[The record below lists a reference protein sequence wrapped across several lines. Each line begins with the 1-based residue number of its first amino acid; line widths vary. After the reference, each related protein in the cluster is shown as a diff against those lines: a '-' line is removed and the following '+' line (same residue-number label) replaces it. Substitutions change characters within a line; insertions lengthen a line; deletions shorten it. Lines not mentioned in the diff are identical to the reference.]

1 MNFNVIKKN
10 RKYFAATTDNNKSCK
25 ILIDD
30 YSKDLTLGE
39 HFLAVKDISVRSKY
53 GTDLIYKLVANVEEQ
68 TKLGICSLRSEYN
81 TLLIEKC
88 RKLGGTWDKSQGAW
102 IFSSIVEKEVEEL
115 DQTFNSDLITIEI
128 EAIEEIQEQ
137 GKAIEFLGYSVCK
150 AFNRDSGARIETGIA
165 LLSGYATSGGSKNR
179 WTTVLSEGATLRLK
193 IPVDL
198 LNICE
203 DKRFQVKTINNS

>member
-10 RKYFAATTDNNKSCK
+10 RKYFAATIDNNKSCK
-25 ILIDD
+25 ILIDEC
-30 YSKDLTLGE
+30 SKDLALGE

-53 GTDLIYKLVANVEEQ
+53 GTDLIYKLAANVEEQ
-68 TKLGICSLRSEYN
+68 TKLGICSLKSEYN

-115 DQTFNSDLITIEI
+115 DEIFNSAHVTVEI

-179 WTTVLSEGATLRLK
+179 WTTVLSEGAILRLK

-198 LNICE
+198 LNNYE
-203 DKRFQVKTINNS
+203 DKRFEVKTI

>member
-10 RKYFAATTDNNKSCK
+10 RKYFAVTTDNNKSCK

-30 YSKDLTLGE
+30 YSKDLVLGE

-53 GTDLIYKLVANVEEQ
+53 GTDLIYKLAANVEEQ
-68 TKLGICSLRSEYN
+68 TKLGICSLKSEYN

-137 GKAIEFLGYSVCK
+137 GKPIEFLGYPVCK
-150 AFNRDSGARIETGIA
+150 AFSRDSGARIETGIE
-165 LLSGYATSGGSKNR
+165 LISGYCTSGGSKNR

-193 IPVDL
+193 IPVGL
-198 LNICE
+198 LNIYE
-203 DKRFQVKTINNS
+203 DKKFQVKII

>member
-25 ILIDD
+25 ILIDEC
-30 YSKDLTLGE
+30 SKDLALGE

-53 GTDLIYKLVANVEEQ
+53 GTDLIYKLAANVEEQ
-68 TKLGICSLRSEYN
+68 TRLGICSLKTAYN
-81 TLLIEKC
+81 TLLIEEC
-88 RKLGGTWDKSQGAW
+88 RKLGGTWDKPLGAW

-115 DQTFNSDLITIEI
+115 DEIFNSAPVTVEI

-137 GKAIEFLGYSVCK
+137 GKAIEFLGYPVCK
-150 AFNRDSGARIETGIA
+150 AFSRDSGARIETGIA
-165 LLSGYATSGGSKNR
+165 LLAGYATSGGSKNR

>member
-25 ILIDD
+25 ILIDEC
-30 YSKDLTLGE
+30 SKDLELGE
-39 HFLAVKDISVRSKY
+39 HFLAVKDISVQSKY
-53 GTDLIYKLVANVEEQ
+53 GTDLIYKLTANVEEQ
-68 TKLGICSLRSEYN
+68 TKLGICSLKSEYN

-115 DQTFNSDLITIEI
+115 DEIFNSAPVIVEI

-137 GKAIEFLGYSVCK
+137 GKAIEFLGYPVCK
-150 AFNRDSGARIETGIA
+150 AFSRDSGARIETGIA

-193 IPVDL
+193 IPEDL
-198 LNICE
+198 LNIYE
-203 DKRFQVKTINNS
+203 DKKFQVKTI

>member
-25 ILIDD
+25 ILIDEC
-30 YSKDLTLGE
+30 SKDLALGE

-53 GTDLIYKLVANVEEQ
+53 GTDLIYKLAANVEEQ
-68 TKLGICSLRSEYN
+68 TKLGICSLKSEYN

-115 DQTFNSDLITIEI
+115 DEIFNSAPVTVEI

-179 WTTVLSEGATLRLK
+179 WTTVLSEGAILRLK

-198 LNICE
+198 LNNYE
-203 DKRFQVKTINNS
+203 DKRFEVKTI

>member
-30 YSKDLTLGE
+30 YSKDLALGE
-39 HFLAVKDISVRSKY
+39 HFLAVKDISVRSKH
-53 GTDLIYKLVANVEEQ
+53 GTDLIYKLAANVEEQ
-68 TKLGICSLRSEYN
+68 TKLGICSLRSAYN
-81 TLLIEKC
+81 TLLIEEC

-137 GKAIEFLGYSVCK
+137 GKPIEFLGYPVCK
-150 AFNRDSGARIETGIA
+150 AFSRDSGARIETGIA
-165 LLSGYATSGGSKNR
+165 WLSDYSTSGGSKSR
-179 WTTVLSEGATLRLK
+179 WTTVLSESTTLRLK
-193 IPVDL
+193 VPVDL
-198 LNICE
+198 LNIYE
-203 DKRFQVKTINNS
+203 EKNFKLKPYK

>member
-1 MNFNVIKKN
+1 
-10 RKYFAATTDNNKSCK
+10 
-25 ILIDD
+25 
-30 YSKDLTLGE
+30 
-39 HFLAVKDISVRSKY
+39 
-53 GTDLIYKLVANVEEQ
+53 TDLIYKLAANVEEQ
-68 TKLGICSLRSEYN
+68 TKLGICSLKSEYN

-137 GKAIEFLGYSVCK
+137 GKPIEFLGYPVCK
-150 AFNRDSGARIETGIA
+150 AFSRDSGARIETGIA
-165 LLSGYATSGGSKNR
+165 LISGYCTSGGSKNR

-198 LNICE
+198 LNIYE
-203 DKRFQVKTINNS
+203 DKRFQVKTI

>member
-25 ILIDD
+25 ILIDEC
-30 YSKDLTLGE
+30 SKDLALGE

-53 GTDLIYKLVANVEEQ
+53 GTDLIYKLAANVEEQ
-68 TKLGICSLRSEYN
+68 TRLGICSLKTAYN
-81 TLLIEKC
+81 TLLIEEC
-88 RKLGGTWDKSQGAW
+88 RKLGGTWDKPQGAW

-115 DQTFNSDLITIEI
+115 DEIFNSALVTVEI

-137 GKAIEFLGYSVCK
+137 GKAIEVLGYPVCK
-150 AFNRDSGARIETGIA
+150 AFSRDSGARIETGIA
-165 LLSGYATSGGSKNR
+165 LLAGYATSGGSKNR

>member
-30 YSKDLTLGE
+30 YSKDLALGE

-53 GTDLIYKLVANVEEQ
+53 GTDLIYKLAANVEEQ
-68 TKLGICSLRSEYN
+68 TKLGICSLRSAYN
-81 TLLIEKC
+81 TLLIEEC

-137 GKAIEFLGYSVCK
+137 GKPIEFLGYPVCK
-150 AFNRDSGARIETGIA
+150 AFSRDSGARIETGIA
-165 LLSGYATSGGSKNR
+165 LISGYCTSGGSKNR
-179 WTTVLSEGATLRLK
+179 WTTVLSESTTLRLK
-193 IPVDL
+193 VPVDL
-198 LNICE
+198 LNIYE
-203 DKRFQVKTINNS
+203 EKNFKLKPYK

>member
-25 ILIDD
+25 ILIDY
-30 YSKDLTLGE
+30 YSKDLALGE

-53 GTDLIYKLVANVEEQ
+53 GTDLIYKLAANVEEQ
-68 TKLGICSLRSEYN
+68 TKLGICSLKSEYN

-137 GKAIEFLGYSVCK
+137 GKPIEFLGYPVCK
-150 AFNRDSGARIETGIA
+150 AFSRDSGARIETGIA
-165 LLSGYATSGGSKNR
+165 LISGYCTSGGSKNR

-198 LNICE
+198 LNIYE
-203 DKRFQVKTINNS
+203 DKKFQVKTI

>member
-10 RKYFAATTDNNKSCK
+10 RKYFSATTENNRSCK
-25 ILIDD
+25 ILIDEC
-30 YSKDLTLGE
+30 SKDLELGE
-39 HFLAVKDISVRSKY
+39 NFLAVVDISVRSNY
-53 GTDLIYKLVANVEEQ
+53 GTDLIYKLAENVEEQ
-68 TKLGICSLRSEYN
+68 IKLGICSLRSEYN
-81 TLLIEKC
+81 TMLIEKC

-115 DQTFNSDLITIEI
+115 DQIFNSDLITIEI

-137 GKAIEFLGYSVCK
+137 GKSIEFLGYPVCK
-150 AFNRDSGARIETGIA
+150 AFSRDSGARIETRIA

-193 IPVDL
+193 VPVDL
-198 LNICE
+198 LNIYE
-203 DKRFQVKTINNS
+203 DKRFQFKTINNS

>member
-10 RKYFAATTDNNKSCK
+10 RKYFSATKDNNKSCK
-25 ILIDD
+25 TLIDEC
-30 YSKDLTLGE
+30 SKDLELGE

-53 GTDLIYKLVANVEEQ
+53 GTDLIYKLTANVEEQ
-68 TKLGICSLRSEYN
+68 TKLGICSLKSEYN

-102 IFSSIVEKEVEEL
+102 IFSSIIEKEVEEL
-115 DQTFNSDLITIEI
+115 DEIFNSAPVIVEI

-165 LLSGYATSGGSKNR
+165 LLSGYATSGSSKNR

>member
-10 RKYFAATTDNNKSCK
+10 RKYFAATADNNKSCK

-30 YSKDLTLGE
+30 YSKDLALGE

-53 GTDLIYKLVANVEEQ
+53 GTDLIYKLAANVEEQ
-68 TKLGICSLRSEYN
+68 TKLGICSLKSAYN
-81 TLLIEKC
+81 TLLIEEC

-115 DQTFNSDLITIEI
+115 DQITIEI
-128 EAIEEIQEQ
+128 EAIEEIQEH
-137 GKAIEFLGYSVCK
+137 GKAIEFLGYPVCK
-150 AFNRDSGARIETGIA
+150 AFSRDSGARIETGIA

-198 LNICE
+198 LNIYE
-203 DKRFQVKTINNS
+203 DKKFQVKTI

>member
-10 RKYFAATTDNNKSCK
+10 RKYFAATTDNNKSCR
-25 ILIDD
+25 ILIDEC
-30 YSKDLTLGE
+30 SKDLELGE

-53 GTDLIYKLVANVEEQ
+53 GTDLIYKLTANVEEQ
-68 TKLGICSLRSEYN
+68 TKLGICSLKSEYN

-88 RKLGGTWDKSQGAW
+88 RKLGRIWDKSQGAW
-102 IFSSIVEKEVEEL
+102 VFSSIVEKEVEEL
-115 DQTFNSDLITIEI
+115 DEIFNSAPVIVEI

-150 AFNRDSGARIETGIA
+150 AFNRDSGACIETGIA
-165 LLSGYATSGGSKNR
+165 LLSGYATSGGSKKR

-203 DKRFQVKTINNS
+203 DKRFRVKTINNS

>member
-25 ILIDD
+25 ILIDEC
-30 YSKDLTLGE
+30 SKDLELGE

-53 GTDLIYKLVANVEEQ
+53 GTDLIYKLTANVEEQ
-68 TKLGICSLRSEYN
+68 TKLGICSLKSEYN

-115 DQTFNSDLITIEI
+115 DEIFNSAPVIVEI

-137 GKAIEFLGYSVCK
+137 GKAIEFLGYPVCK
-150 AFNRDSGARIETGIA
+150 AFSRDSGARIETGIA

-193 IPVDL
+193 IPEDL
-198 LNICE
+198 LNIYE
-203 DKRFQVKTINNS
+203 DKKFQVKTI